1 MADEKKLPDALM
13 LEVVTPDR
21 EVAHEPVAEIQL
33 PGLAGYLGILPGHTP
48 LLTEL
53 GIGTLSYRHEGK
65 TVYVAVIGGIA
76 EVLPGRVIVLADAAE
91 RSEDINVERARADL
105 AEAEKKMANS
115 AADPATDWDAVLKSV
130 ASAKTR
136 LDVAG
141 HSGGA
146 DASTGGHGAH

>member
-1 MADEKKLPDALM
+1 MADEKRLPDALM
-13 LEVVTPDR
+13 LEVVTPER
-21 EVAHEPVAEIQL
+21 ELAHEPVAEIQL

-53 GIGTLSYRHEGK
+53 GIGALSYRKEGQ

-91 RSEDINVERARADL
+91 RSEDINVERARTEL
-105 AEAEKKMANS
+105 AEAEKKLANS
-115 AADPATDWDAVLKSV
+115 AADPAADWDAVLKSL

-136 LDVAG
+136 LEVAG
-141 HSGGA
+141 HSSGTGA
-146 DASTGGHGAH
+146 NSAARGAH